1 MAASKELVTKIVLKA
16 TADGSIS
23 KAFSALSK
31 NSDTCISK
39 LSKIGKTASTAFKTV
54 AGAVAAG
61 AVAAGKA
68 AIDFESAFAGVQK
81 TVEETNTTS
90 YEDLSKGI
98 RNLAKTTPAAATEI
112 AEVAAAAGQ
121 LGIKADDVLSF
132 SKTMIDLGE
141 STNLTSDEAATSIA
155 KLFNITG
162 TSMNQVSNFGA
173 TLVALGNNAA
183 TTESDILAMTMRL
196 AGSGKLIGLTEQQ
209 TLALATSLSSVG
221 IEAEAGG
228 TAMSNTMTMI
238 DKAVATN
245 SEELAIWAKTAGM
258 SAKEFK
264 VAWKN
269 DAYGSLQQ
277 VMQGMAKTTS
287 EGGNL
292 NLLLEELGINGIRQ
306 GDTLKR
312 LANATS
318 LMGDMTNLA
327 NKSWEENAALSK
339 EANTRYATTAARIQI
354 LRNKINDVSIT
365 VGTAML
371 PVINKIIDKMDDID
385 WDAKADKLVSKVQWV
400 IDNFDKLKVAL
411 GILAGAFATFKIASF
426 ITTVAGAVKELKLL
440 AQALKLSE
448 RINQMTL
455 AFKKALVVGRLTA
468 QLKMFNAQ
476 LKVQAVKDY
485 FASLKN
491 TAVLQSCISAFN
503 KFKTA
508 LSSFSITQTLA
519 TAKQWLFNTSL
530 YGCPIVWII
539 AGIAALIAIIVLL
552 VKNWDKVKE
561 ACVKCWDGIK
571 NAVAKVG
578 AWLKNFFTTTL
589 PNAFNAVITWFKELP
604 SKIWG
609 FLTGVWNKISTWG
622 ANLGAK
628 AKEIGSNFV
637 NKFVTF
643 FKELPYKLGYLIGYA
658 IGLIV
663 KLFAKLVIDV
673 YQVGYRIGY
682 AIGTWFVKLWTFA
695 TTEIPKFIGK
705 VVSWFKQLPGK
716 IWTWLVNVVTRLTQ
730 WGVNVYNKMK
740 TAVVNAIN
748 ATVNFFKTLPSKIWT
763 WLVNTITKIGQWA
776 TNMYAKM
783 KSAAVKA
790 VTATVNFFKTLP
802 SKIWHFLTV
811 TIPKIGAWGMQMLSK
826 MRTAA
831 VNAINAV
838 ITWFRQLPSK
848 IWTWL
853 LNTIAKV
860 ASWGSQMV
868 AKAKAAAKNLVT
880 GVVNIFKSLPSKML
894 TIGKSIVQGVW
905 KGISGAGKWLWG
917 KIKDFA
923 SGIVDG
929 FKDAIKPGS
938 PSKVMT
944 KLFKCVPQGIG
955 KGITNNA
962 RYATN
967 AVDSL
972 GRELVGKASKITPTI
987 GGVSAKLQ
995 KFGTGGTITSPQAA
1009 IVGDRPET
1017 IVPHGNTPRNRA
1029 LLSEAAK
1036 GVGATVGGNTFSFT
1050 FAPVINSGNV
1060 EENRAMIRDEEAE
1073 FERQMNAWIAKNR
1086 RLAYG
1091 I

>member
-81 TVEETNTTS
+81 TVEETDTTS

-258 SAKEFK
+258 SAKEFSA
-264 VAWKN
+264 AWKS

-277 VMQGMAKTTS
+277 VMLGMAKTTS

-292 NLLLEELGINGIRQ
+292 NVLLEELGINGIRQ

-354 LRNKINDVSIT
+354 LRNKMNDVAIT

-426 ITTVAGAVKELKLL
+426 ITTVAGAVKELK
-440 AQALKLSE
+440 AMATALKLSE
-448 RINQMTL
+448 GINQMTL

-468 QLKMFNAQ
+468 QLKLFNAQ
-476 LKVQAVKDY
+476 LKVETVKQY
-485 FASLKN
+485 FAAFKN
-491 TAVLQSCISAFN
+491 TSAVQSCISAFSKVKN
-503 KFKTA
+503 A
-508 LSSFSITQTLA
+508 LSSFSIVQVMA

-539 AGIAALIAIIVLL
+539 GAIIGLIAVIVLL

-571 NAVAKVG
+571 NACSVVG
-578 AWLKNFFTTTL
+578 TWLKNFFTTTL
-589 PNAFNAVITWFKELP
+589 PNAFNAVVTWFKELP

-622 ANLGAK
+622 SNLGAK
-628 AKEIGSNFV
+628 AMEIGSNFV
-637 NKFVTF
+637 SKIVTF
-643 FKELPYKLGYLIGYA
+643 FKQLPYKLGYLIGYA
-658 IGLIV
+658 IGTIFKFGV
-663 KLFAKLVIDV
+663 
-673 YQVGYRIGY
+673 
-682 AIGTWFVKLWTFA
+682 AIWKFA

-705 VVSWFKQLPGK
+705 VVSWFAQLPSK
-716 IWTWLVNVVTRLTQ
+716 IWTWLVNVITKIGAWATNL
-730 WGVNVYNKMK
+730 YAKMK
-740 TAVVNAIN
+740 TATINAIN
-748 ATVNFFKTLPSKIWT
+748 ATVNFFKTLPSKIGA

-776 TNMYAKM
+776 TNLYTKM
-783 KSAAVKA
+783 KAAAVKA
-790 VTATVNFFKTLP
+790 VTATINFFKTLP
-802 SKIWHFLTV
+802 SKIWNFLTV

-860 ASWGSQMV
+860 ASWSSQMV
-868 AKAKAAAKNLVT
+868 AKAKAAGLKFMTTL
-880 GVVNIFKSLPSKML
+880 VNIIKQIPSKML
-894 TIGKSIVQGVW
+894 SLGKSIVQGIW
-905 KGISGAGKWLWG
+905 KGIKGAGKWLKD
-917 KIKDFA
+917 KIKNFA

-955 KGITNNA
+955 KGITDNA

-1029 LLSEAAK
+1029 LLSEAAR
-1036 GVGATVGGNTFSFT
+1036 GVGATVGGNTISFT
-1050 FAPVINSGNV
+1050 FAPVINGGNV

-1073 FERQMNAWIAKNR
+1073 FERKMEAFLAKNR